1 MIVNIGK
8 MGTITTISRQYI
20 HEDSEEFTHYPID
33 DEGRKYQDVHKTT
46 CFNQPFY
53 VNTDHIV
60 SLESVE
66 KYDIKCTEIVLST
79 GEKFITRNSL
89 PFCLITMKVIQL

>member
-8 MGTITTISRQYI
+8 MGTITTESRQYFDGEPNVRY
-20 HEDSEEFTHYPID
+20 HID
-33 DEGRKYQDVHKTT
+33 DEGRKYRDVHKTT

-60 SLESVE
+60 SLEAVE
-66 KYDIKCTEIVLST
+66 KYDTKCTEIVLST
-79 GEKFITRNSL
+79 GEKFITRNTL
-89 PFCLITMKVIQL
+89 PFCLIIMKVIQL

>member
-8 MGTITTISRQYI
+8 MRTITTISRQYI
-20 HEDSEEFTHYPID
+20 NEDSEEFSSYLID

-46 CFNQPFY
+46 CFNQPFH

-60 SLESVE
+60 SLETVE

-79 GEKFITRNSL
+79 GEKFITRNTV
-89 PFCLITMKVIQL
+89 PFCLVIMKVIQL